1 MFPQKYIHLDLKGAP
16 PKAGYLKSVFP
27 LFRQWGA
34 TGLCIEWEDML
45 PFEGR
50 FEVVRSPYAYS
61 RKDVAAIL
69 AAARDAGLD
78 VMPLVQ
84 TFGHLEFVLKHDAFA
99 ALREQPDDPMN
110 VCPSHPEALATI
122 RELVDQVLDLHPGVR
137 AIHLG
142 ADEVWTLGSCAACA
156 PVARDAGKAALFL
169 RHVKPLLE
177 HARGRGVES
186 LIWDD
191 MLREWPAEKLG
202 DLAGLAAPVVWRYG
216 PDIEQRLPEGVWARF
231 AALPG
236 LWAASAFKGAG
247 GIEIVWPDFGNR
259 AGNHAAWAEKAGSV
273 PFRGII
279 LTGWSRYSHFASLCE
294 ILPVGLPALAL
305 SLKILETGAFTDD
318 VRRRVFESL
327 GLGDMPFM
335 HARTEDIAGMP
346 TGNFPGAEV
355 FRLAGKLQGAR
366 ALMDRAGW
374 DAQAYFPRNNG
385 GRLDAGRIRRA
396 IRNAQWAAKIAE
408 EVKTEIRAPLAGILF
423 RADVKEFLDT
433 KVNRI
438 VKNARSFCRMAEPL
452 VAG

>member
-1 MFPQKYIHLDLKGAP
+1 MFPRKYIHLDLKGAP
-16 PKAGYLKSVFP
+16 PKVGYLKDLFP
-27 LFRQWGA
+27 VLRQWGA

-50 FEVVRSPYAYS
+50 FEVVRSPDAYS

-69 AAARDAGLD
+69 AAARNAGLD

-84 TFGHLEFVLKHDAFA
+84 TFGHLEFVLKHGAFT

-110 VCPSHPEALATI
+110 LCPSHPDALATI
-122 RELVDQVLDLHPGVR
+122 RELVDQVLDFHPGVR

-156 PVARDAGKAALFL
+156 PVAGGAGKAALFL

-177 HARGRGVES
+177 HVRGRGVEA

-191 MLREWPAEKLG
+191 MLREWPVEKLKEI
-202 DLAGLAAPVVWRYG
+202 AGLAAPVVWRYG
-216 PDIEQRLPEGVWARF
+216 ADIEQRLPEGMWQRF

-247 GIEIVWPDFGNR
+247 GVDIVWPDFGNR
-259 AGNHAAWAEKAGSV
+259 AANHAAGVAKAGSV
-273 PFRGII
+273 PFQGMI
-279 LTGWSRYSHFASLCE
+279 LTGWSRYSHFAALCE

-305 SLKILETGAFTDD
+305 SLRILEAGGFTDGL
-318 VRRRVFESL
+318 RREVFESL
-327 GLGDMPFM
+327 GLGDMPFV
-335 HARTEDIAGMP
+335 HARTEDITSLPA
-346 TGNFPGAEV
+346 GNFPGADV

-366 ALMDRAGW
+366 ALMDRVRG
-374 DAQAYFPRNNG
+374 DEHGHFPQYNG
-385 GRLDAGRIRRA
+385 GRLDAGRIRRT
-396 IRNAQWAAKIAE
+396 IRHAQDAAKIAE
-408 EVKTEIRAPLAGILF
+408 EAKADIRRPLARILF
-423 RADVKEFLDT
+423 RADVKEILDA

-438 VKNARSFCRMAEPL
+438 VKDARSFCRKAAPL
-452 VAG
+452 AGG